1 MHAEE
6 CRSPASAAAW
16 HKTLATFKLTDLLDL
31 DRRYFPL
38 SLSSKFIKSLRD
50 RRTPHTTQI
59 KDGKMERFGL
69 RVALAL
75 ISGQGKLAVSD
86 ICAQYENPNDFEKA
100 LCAFA
105 AFLCNTYTFLKFLQP
120 FLSKIDFI

>member
-31 DRRYFPL
+31 DRRYVPL
-38 SLSSKFIKSLRD
+38 SLSSKFIKSLD
-50 RRTPHTTQI
+50 NGTQEPPHTTQI

-75 ISGQGKLAVSD
+75 ISGQGKLALSD
-86 ICAQYENPNDFEKA
+86 ICAQYENPNNFEKA

-105 AFLCNTYTFLKFLQP
+105 AFLCNTYTFLKFLLTIP
-120 FLSKIDFI
+120 FKN